1 MVFIGTGGGA
11 HATRCHAA
19 IAVGV
24 APERVLLLDTAGGF
38 EVVAGLKRA
47 KVDLLAVTRIFLSH
61 RHSDHLL
68 GLEPLLLHVGLEAMW
83 SRRPAGEV
91 RVYGEARVLA
101 AAKAILEAVAS
112 SAPQLIADAG
122 GQVVW
127 EPLVAERSVA
137 LWPDVRLTP
146 FSGDHVPDDG
156 SSLGCSVDLDGGL
169 FAAGGRETPF
179 RLAYS
184 GDTRPAP
191 ALVRAAAGADVLV
204 HEAGGLDVKQAAV
217 SRAGHS
223 TAGEAARQAVAAGAG
238 RLYLFHV
245 PSDAAVAEL
254 LSEARGAFPGPV
266 DVPADGEVHAL
277 SRLATARAEAVAAP
291 PARAGGSREAL
302 RAGAESR
309 PSPSPAG

>member
-1 MVFIGTGGGA
+1 VVFVGTGGGA
-11 HATRCHAA
+11 HTTRCHAA
-19 IAVGV
+19 IALGVG
-24 APERVLLLDTAGGF
+24 PQRVLLLDTAGGF
-38 EVVAGLKRA
+38 EVVAGLKGA
-47 KVDLLAVTRIFLSH
+47 EIDLLAVTRIFLSH

-68 GLEPLLLHVGLEAMW
+68 GLEPLLLHIGLEAMW

-101 AAKAILEAVAS
+101 AAKAILDAVAS

-122 GQVVW
+122 GRLEW

-146 FSGDHVPDDG
+146 FPSDHVPDDG
-156 SSLGCSVDLDGGL
+156 SNLGCTVDLDAEL
-169 FAAGGRETPF
+169 VAAGGRETPF

-184 GDTRPAP
+184 GDTRPTT
-191 ALVRAAAGADVLV
+191 ALVRAAAGADVLI
-204 HEAGGLDVKQAAV
+204 HEAGGLDVKQAPV

-223 TAGEAARQAVAAGAG
+223 TAGEAARQAVAAGAR

-245 PSDAAVAEL
+245 PSDAAVPDL

-266 DVPADGEVHAL
+266 DVPADGEVHTL

-291 PARAGGSREAL
+291 VARDGGSRASL